1 LKEVPAVV
9 VWVTEAKALP
19 GYRLWLRFSDAAC
32 GEVNLQDFIEKDHR
46 PIVRQ
51 LRDPTAFSDIRI
63 DGDTVVWGNGFDLA
77 PEFLR
82 ARLES
87 DAAA

>member
-1 LKEVPAVV
+1 MVI
-9 VWVTEAKALP
+9 WVTEAKALP
-19 GYRLWLRFSDAAC
+19 GFRLWLRFSDASE
-32 GEVNLQDFIEKDHR
+32 GEVDLRAFIDADRR

-51 LRDPTAFSDIRI
+51 LLGSNVFANLRVEA
-63 DGDTVVWGNGFDLA
+63 DTVVWANGFDLA

-82 ARLES
+82 ERLNT

>member
-1 LKEVPAVV
+1 MI
-9 VWVTEAKALP
+9 WVTEARPLENFT
-19 GYRLWLRFSDAAC
+19 LWLRFSDRSE
-32 GEVNLQDFIEKDHR
+32 GKVDLREFIESDRR

-51 LRDPTAFSDIRI
+51 LRDPTVFSNLKVEA
-63 DGDTVVWGNGFDLA
+63 DTVVWANGFDLA

-82 ARLES
+82 ARLDT

>member
-1 LKEVPAVV
+1 MV
-9 VWVTEAKALP
+9 VWVTEAKPLENFT
-19 GYRLWLRFSDAAC
+19 LWLRFSDQSE
-32 GEVNLQDFIEKDHR
+32 GKVDLREFIEADCR

-51 LRDPTAFSDIRI
+51 LRDPMVFANLRVES
-63 DGDTVVWGNGFDLA
+63 DTVVWANGFDLA

-82 ARLES
+82 ARLNT

>member
-1 LKEVPAVV
+1 MV
-9 VWVTEAKALP
+9 VWVTEARALP
-19 GYRLWLRFSDAAC
+19 GYKLWLRFSDASE
-32 GEVNLQDFIEKDHR
+32 GEVDLGPFIEADRR

-51 LRDPTAFSDIRI
+51 LLDSDAFANLMVEA
-63 DGDTVVWGNGFDLA
+63 DTVIWANGFDLA

-82 ARLES
+82 ARLNT

>member
-1 LKEVPAVV
+1 MVI
-9 VWVTEAKALP
+9 WVTEAKPLENFT
-19 GYRLWLRFSDAAC
+19 LWLRFSDRSE
-32 GEVNLQDFIEKDHR
+32 GKVDLREFIEADRR

-51 LRDPTAFSDIRI
+51 LRDPMVFANLRVES
-63 DGDTVVWGNGFDLA
+63 DTVVWANGFDLA

-82 ARLES
+82 ARLNT

>member
-1 LKEVPAVV
+1 MLI
-9 VWVTEAKALP
+9 WVTEARPLENFT
-19 GYRLWLRFSDAAC
+19 LWLRFSDRSE
-32 GEVNLQDFIEKDHR
+32 GKVDLREFIESDRR

-51 LRDPTAFSDIRI
+51 LRDPAVFADLKVAS
-63 DGDTVVWGNGFDLA
+63 DTVVWANGFDLA

-82 ARLES
+82 ARLDT

>member
-1 LKEVPAVV
+1 MV
-9 VWVTEAKALP
+9 VWVTEARALP
-19 GYRLWLRFSDAAC
+19 GFRLWLRFSDAAF
-32 GEVNLQDFIEKDHR
+32 GEVNLRDFVERDDR

-51 LRDPTAFSDIRI
+51 LRDPTTFADIRVEA
-63 DGDTVVWGNGFDLA
+63 DTVVWGNGFDLA

-87 DAAA
+87 NAAA

>member
-1 LKEVPAVV
+1 MV

-32 GEVNLQDFIEKDHR
+32 GEVSLQDFVEKDHR
-46 PIVRQ
+46 SIVRQ
-51 LRDPTAFSDIRI
+51 LCDPTVFSDIRI

>member
-1 LKEVPAVV
+1 MLVS
-9 VWVTEAKALP
+9 VTEAKPLENFT
-19 GYRLWLRFSDAAC
+19 LWLRFSDRSE
-32 GEVNLQDFIEKDHR
+32 GKVDLREFIESDRR

-51 LRDPTAFSDIRI
+51 LRDPAAFEDLKVAS
-63 DGDTVVWGNGFDLA
+63 DTVVWANGFDLA

-82 ARLES
+82 ARLDK

>member
-1 LKEVPAVV
+1 MV

-19 GYRLWLRFSDAAC
+19 GFRLWLRFSDTAC
-32 GEVNLQDFIEKDHR
+32 GEVDLQDFVERDQR

-51 LRDPTAFSDIRI
+51 LRDPAVFADIRV
-63 DGDTVVWGNGFDLA
+63 DADTVVWGNGFDLA

-87 DAAA
+87 NAAA

>member
-1 LKEVPAVV
+1 MV

-19 GYRLWLRFSDAAC
+19 GFRLWLRFSDGSQ
-32 GEVNLQDFIEKDHR
+32 GEMALREFIESDR
-46 PIVRQ
+46 REIVRQ
-51 LRDPTAFSDIRI
+51 LRDPAVFSNFVVDA
-63 DGDTVVWGNGFDLA
+63 DTVVWTNGFDLA

-82 ARLES
+82 ARLNS

>member
-1 LKEVPAVV
+1 M
-9 VWVTEAKALP
+9 VWVTEARALP
-19 GYRLWLRFSDAAC
+19 EFALWLRFSD
-32 GEVNLQDFIEKDHR
+32 GSEGKVDLREFIESDRR

-51 LRDPTAFSDIRI
+51 LGDPEVFANLRVDA
-63 DGDTVVWGNGFDLA
+63 DTVVWANGFDLA

-82 ARLES
+82 ARLNK

>member
-1 LKEVPAVV
+1 MV

-19 GYRLWLRFSDAAC
+19 GFKLWLRFSDASE
-32 GEVNLQDFIEKDHR
+32 GKVDLREFIEADRR

-51 LRDPTAFSDIRI
+51 LRDPAVFADLKVAS
-63 DGDTVVWGNGFDLA
+63 DTVVWSNGFDLA

-82 ARLES
+82 ARLNS

>member
-1 LKEVPAVV
+1 MM
-9 VWVTEAKALP
+9 VWVTEARAMP
-19 GYRLWLRFSDAAC
+19 GFRLWLRFSDGAC
-32 GEVNLQDFIEKDHR
+32 GVVSLRDFFESDHR

-51 LRDPTAFSDIRI
+51 LSDPAAFDDIRVEA
-63 DGDTVVWGNGFDLA
+63 DTVVWGNGFDLA

-87 DAAA
+87 NAAA

>member
-1 LKEVPAVV
+1 MVI
-9 VWVTEAKALP
+9 WVTEARPLENFA
-19 GYRLWLRFSDAAC
+19 LWLRFSDLSE
-32 GEVNLQDFIEKDHR
+32 GRVDLREFIESDRR

-51 LRDPTAFSDIRI
+51 LREPAVFANLRVES
-63 DGDTVVWGNGFDLA
+63 DTVVWANGFDLA

-82 ARLES
+82 ARLDT

>member
-1 LKEVPAVV
+1 MM
-9 VWVTEAKALP
+9 VWVTEARTLP
-19 GYRLWLRFSDAAC
+19 EFTLWLRFSDASE
-32 GEVNLQDFIEKDHR
+32 GKVDLREFIDSDRR

-51 LRDPTAFSDIRI
+51 LRDPAVFANLRVDA
-63 DGDTVVWGNGFDLA
+63 DTVVWANGFDLA

-82 ARLES
+82 ARLNK

>member
-1 LKEVPAVV
+1 MV

-19 GYRLWLRFSDAAC
+19 GFRLWLRFSDAAC
-32 GEVNLQDFIEKDHR
+32 GEVNLQDFVERDQR
-46 PIVRQ
+46 SIVRQ
-51 LRDPTAFSDIRI
+51 LRDPAAFADIRV
-63 DGDTVVWGNGFDLA
+63 DADTVVWGNGFDLA

-87 DAAA
+87 NAAA

>member
-1 LKEVPAVV
+1 MV

-19 GYRLWLRFSDAAC
+19 GFRLWLKFSDASQ
-32 GEVNLQDFIEKDHR
+32 GEVDLREFIESDR
-46 PIVRQ
+46 REVVRQ
-51 LRDPTAFSDIRI
+51 LRDPAVFANLTVDA
-63 DGDTVVWGNGFDLA
+63 DTVVRANGFDLA

-82 ARLES
+82 ARLNT